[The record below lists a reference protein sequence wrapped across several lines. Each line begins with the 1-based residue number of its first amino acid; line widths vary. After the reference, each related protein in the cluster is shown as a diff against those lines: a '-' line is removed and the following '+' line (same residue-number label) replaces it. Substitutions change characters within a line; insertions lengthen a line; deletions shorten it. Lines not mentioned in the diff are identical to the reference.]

1 MRVTLEEKIRFFS
14 VEKLLPQ
21 LPVSRKNFLRW
32 KKAEIAALQEWALR
46 KGLMMSEV
54 VSVRNCMLFSSGS
67 GPGSCGIVLLLQ
79 QRGKFFSSLKLSIS
93 HLLFSLSYL
102 IVHYVFKER
111 TCGFAKYPPE
121 ASDGIC
127 NLVVISNP
135 ALGLKGLIAG

>member
-46 KGLMMSEV
+46 EGLMMSEV

-79 QRGKFFSSLKLSIS
+79 
-93 HLLFSLSYL
+93 
-102 IVHYVFKER
+102 
-111 TCGFAKYPPE
+111 
-121 ASDGIC
+121 
-127 NLVVISNP
+127 
-135 ALGLKGLIAG
+135 